1 MGTQNGTLCGWLHW
15 CVQALLRWLLRLAT
29 AAAPS
34 EKSGQPSPP
43 DPALAV
49 CRTRLRSGWLNS
61 KRRKAQRQQAAAVAA
76 ASMHPECMELLHL
89 AVAAVAGSN
98 SAVAAH
104 AAGTMWAQYWVVAGI
119 HWVIAAR
126 ASLCCCGTRLA
137 CRCCFDA
144 RMRLHE
150 IAPLSLLRCAQF
162 NDCENRVQQHSRWWQ
177 CPRGAAGPGSSR
189 RKWPATPRTFRHRG
203 RWCTLQAC
211 PVQTTLSWL
220 FCKGQQPQGSFRL
233 LPRCPPLTAVTCGRR
248 SCGLPQTACRRGG
261 RCPATAQA

>member
-1 MGTQNGTLCGWLHW
+1 MLHL
-15 CVQALLRWLLRLAT
+15 V
-29 AAAPS
+29 
-34 EKSGQPSPP
+34 
-43 DPALAV
+43 
-49 CRTRLRSGWLNS
+49 
-61 KRRKAQRQQAAAVAA
+61 VAA
-76 ASMHPECMELLHL
+76 A
-89 AVAAVAGSN
+89 AGSN

-119 HWVIAAR
+119 HRVIAAR

-177 CPRGAAGPGSSR
+177 RPRGAAGPGSSR
-189 RKWPATPRTFRHRG
+189 RKWPETPRTFRHRG

-233 LPRCPPLTAVTCGRR
+233 LPRCPPLTAVTLRTAVMRSAADHLPAGRSVPSHCPSLTGTPR
-248 SCGLPQTACRRGG
+248 GLQPGLEQQLRRWFRAGVAMQAHLASC
-261 RCPATAQA
+261 